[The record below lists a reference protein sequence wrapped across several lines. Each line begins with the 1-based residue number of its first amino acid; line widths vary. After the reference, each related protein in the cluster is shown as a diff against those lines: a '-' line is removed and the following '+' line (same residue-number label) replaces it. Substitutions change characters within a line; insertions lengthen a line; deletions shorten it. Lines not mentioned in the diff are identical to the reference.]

1 MFGYLA
7 FYGSSKKEIYASS
20 LYEAKLNAIKEFRV
34 PKSKAHLISVIL
46 CEKAGESVSFSS
58 ASL

>member
-20 LYEAKLNAIKEFRV
+20 LYEAKLKAIKEFRV
-34 PKSKAHLISVIL
+34 PKSKTHMISVIL
-46 CEKAGESVSFSS
+46 CEKAGAPVEIFPSF
-58 ASL
+58 L